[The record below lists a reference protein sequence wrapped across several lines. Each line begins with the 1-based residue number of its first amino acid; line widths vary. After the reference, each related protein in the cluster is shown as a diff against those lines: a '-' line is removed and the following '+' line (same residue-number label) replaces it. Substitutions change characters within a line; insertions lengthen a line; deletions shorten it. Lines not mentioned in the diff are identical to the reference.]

1 MTEKFKIGIVG
12 HGFVGKAVDYGF
24 THPNVE
30 KFYVDP
36 LYGTSIDDLTAWKP
50 HTTFICAPTP
60 MGENGV
66 INASIVEDAT
76 LKILQHTESG
86 VAIKSTVTPDI
97 IQRLAFTANR
107 LGCKD
112 RFVYNPEF
120 LTETNAKSEFVN
132 REFHIFG
139 GTQDA
144 CDGLLWVYNE
154 FSMCKMN
161 NINIMGPIEA
171 SFTKYAINTFL
182 ATKVTFFNQLYDA
195 TVSMGAN
202 FNHIVAAI
210 DADPRMGN
218 THMKVPGFD
227 GKRGFGGAC
236 FPKDT
241 KAFNSTFKG
250 FTLLD
255 NVVTINNTYRSQ
267 YELDER
273 EKAQNVVFNN
283 GQTKEEL

>member
-1 MTEKFKIGIVG
+1 
-12 HGFVGKAVDYGF
+12 
-24 THPNVE
+24 
-30 KFYVDP
+30 
-36 LYGTSIDDLTAWKP
+36 
-50 HTTFICAPTP
+50 
-60 MGENGV
+60 
-66 INASIVEDAT
+66 
-76 LKILQHTESG
+76 
-86 VAIKSTVTPDI
+86 
-97 IQRLAFTANR
+97 
-107 LGCKD
+107 
-112 RFVYNPEF
+112 
-120 LTETNAKSEFVN
+120 
-132 REFHIFG
+132 
-139 GTQDA
+139 
-144 CDGLLWVYNE
+144 
-154 FSMCKMN
+154 MN

-210 DADPRMGN
+210 DADPRMGS